1 MEEVCRF
8 FLALA
13 VDETVGLAMSSA
25 MQEPMQDNH
34 EAPDENI
41 SPEDQAVDGTETE
54 ETTAEEAEN
63 VAEEAPELDPWEQL
77 EQEVAKWKDQ
87 AIRTAAE
94 LDNYRKR
101 MSREKLDALR
111 YGNQGLLEELLPVL
125 DNFNMGMQAAAQEQG
140 SMLFMGMEM
149 VNKQLG
155 EFLNS
160 QNVEEV
166 AAEVAGEF
174 DPKIHEA
181 LSQEASDEIEQGKI
195 LRVMRK
201 GYRMGERLLRPSN
214 VVVSLGAA
222 EADEITES
230 SI

>member
-1 MEEVCRF
+1 
-8 FLALA
+8 
-13 VDETVGLAMSSA
+13 
-25 MQEPMQDNH
+25 MQEPMQDN
-34 EAPDENI
+34 EEVKI
-41 SPEDQAVDGTETE
+41 EDSSAEEQVTETQDETQESSQE
-54 ETTAEEAEN
+54 EVPQAADDAAPAE
-63 VAEEAPELDPWEQL
+63 ELDPWEQL

-111 YGNQGLLEELLPVL
+111 FGNQGLLEELLPVL
-125 DNFNMGMQAAAQEQG
+125 DNFNMGMQAAAQEKG

-149 VNKQLG
+149 VNKQLS
-155 EFLNS
+155 EFLSS

-166 AAEVAGEF
+166 TAEDGGEF

-181 LSQEASDEIEQGKI
+181 LSQEASAEIEQGKI
-195 LRVMRK
+195 VRVMRK

-214 VVVSLGAA
+214 VVVSTGAVDA
-222 EADEITES
+222 EEETES
-230 SI
+230 ESK